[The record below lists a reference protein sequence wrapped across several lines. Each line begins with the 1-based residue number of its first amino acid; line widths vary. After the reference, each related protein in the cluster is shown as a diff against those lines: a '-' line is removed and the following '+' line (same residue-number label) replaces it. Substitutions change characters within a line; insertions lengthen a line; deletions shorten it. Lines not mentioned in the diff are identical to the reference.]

1 MNPSGAGFSTSVTMR
16 RQPAREGIVDV
27 AGLMNVK
34 TVDEQPRKQQRQQA
48 CHKNDGDHFLHNFIP
63 FPVGL
68 NLLLFVFARNFRST
82 WVKILVLIVFF
93 STLAA

>member
-1 MNPSGAGFSTSVTMR
+1 M
-16 RQPAREGIVDV
+16 DV

-48 CHKNDGDHFLHNFIP
+48 CHKNNGDHFLHNFIP
-63 FPVGL
+63 FSVGL

-93 STLAA
+93 SPCGVSRFDKAVATPENRER

>member
-1 MNPSGAGFSTSVTMR
+1 M
-16 RQPAREGIVDV
+16 DV

-48 CHKNDGDHFLHNFIP
+48 CHKNNGDHFLHNFIP

-93 STLAA
+93 LHPCGVSRFDKAVATPENRER

>member
-1 MNPSGAGFSTSVTMR
+1 MR

-34 TVDEQPRKQQRQQA
+34 TVDEQPRKQQRQQV

-68 NLLLFVFARNFRST
+68 NLLLVFARNFIST
-82 WVKILVLIVFF
+82 WVKILVLIVFSPCGVSRF
-93 STLAA
+93 DKAVATPENRER